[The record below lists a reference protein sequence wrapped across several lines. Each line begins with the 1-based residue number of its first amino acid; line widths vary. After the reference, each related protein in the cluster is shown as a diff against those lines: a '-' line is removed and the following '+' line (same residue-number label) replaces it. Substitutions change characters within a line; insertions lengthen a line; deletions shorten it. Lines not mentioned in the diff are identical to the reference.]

1 VRVSVVIPSFNH
13 APYVESAV
21 ASVLDQT
28 LPDLELLVIDDG
40 STDGSADGIARF
52 LDRRGDARARLR
64 ARENRGLCATL
75 NEGLRWARG
84 EFFAYLGSDDVWEPA
99 KLERQV
105 EASRAAGPNAG
116 ACYTDCLVIDAE
128 GRILD
133 RLGRQYRFRGGD
145 IYRDL
150 ARMRFHPPS
159 PTNLFV
165 RERLIRAGGFD
176 ESLPIEDRDAWL
188 RVARHYRV
196 AYVDEPL
203 ARFRVHG
210 SNTSTRRPDHMRA
223 SNQAT
228 FAWMLRTDPAL
239 APWRRAILAHD
250 QAGYAASF
258 YNAGAYTRARRE
270 AFAALRT
277 FPFDRLAWR
286 MVVRSLILQSP
297 PGAWLRRLRGR
308 RPA

>member
-1 VRVSVVIPSFNH
+1 MRVSVVIPSFNH
-13 APYVESAV
+13 AAYVEPAI

-28 LPDLELLVIDDG
+28 LSDLELLVVDDG
-40 STDGSADGIARF
+40 STDGSAERVARF
-52 LDRRGDARARLR
+52 LERRGDARAQLR

-84 EFFAYLGSDDVWEPA
+84 TYFAYLGSDDCWEKA

-105 EASRAAGPNAG
+105 EAMEAAGPNAG
-116 ACYTDCLVIDAE
+116 ACYSDCLVMDAE
-128 GRILD
+128 GQILD
-133 RLGRQYRFRGGD
+133 RLSRQYRFRGGD

-150 ARMRFHPPS
+150 AHMRFHPPS
-159 PTNLFV
+159 PTNLF
-165 RERLIRAGGFD
+165 RRDRLILAGGFD
-176 ESLPIEDRDAWL
+176 ETVPIEDRDAWL

-210 SNTSTRRPDHMRA
+210 ANTSTRLPDRMRA

-228 FAWMLRTDPAL
+228 FAWMVRTDPAL
-239 APWRRAILAHD
+239 APWRRSILAHD

-258 YNAGAYTRARRE
+258 YNAGAYARARRE
-270 AFAALRT
+270 AWAALRL

-286 MVVRSLILQSP
+286 MVARSLVLQTP
-297 PGAWLRRLRGR
+297 VGAWWRRRRGA
-308 RPA
+308 PS